1 MGVENK
7 MVGEN
12 IIVDEASYVY
22 FYLNRII
29 PSAYVISSST
39 TCPHPS
45 RATSIKQDS
54 VRQHLLLINNIFS
67 GKSKNNR

>member
-1 MGVENK
+1 MLWGRKQNGGK
-7 MVGEN
+7 N

-29 PSAYVISSST
+29 PSAYAISSLT

-45 RATSIKQDS
+45 RTTPIK
-54 VRQHLLLINNIFS
+54 
-67 GKSKNNR
+67 